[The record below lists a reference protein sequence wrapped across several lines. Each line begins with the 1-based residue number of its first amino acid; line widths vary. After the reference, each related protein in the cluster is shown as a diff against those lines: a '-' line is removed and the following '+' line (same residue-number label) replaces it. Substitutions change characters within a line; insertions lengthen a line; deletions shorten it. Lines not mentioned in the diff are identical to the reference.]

1 MDIKKFLPGKKLRRS
16 NRLEVKEKMSPDV
29 KKMGPLGYFDLLPL
43 ELKFYIFR
51 FFIGKHYICD
61 RYGCMQ
67 LY

>member
-61 RYGCMQ
+61 RYGSMQ
-67 LY
+67 L